1 MCVLLPNLKDYKT
14 TLPIG
19 SSNRQ
24 KEGSRGKKYK
34 NLHVERKDCEHIAI
48 FNDLVLLW
56 RLELLKSTEAACT
69 CITMPCLIE
78 FA

>member
-34 NLHVERKDCEHIAI
+34 NLDVERKDCE
-48 FNDLVLLW
+48 DLQFLMTSFYFGVLN
-56 RLELLKSTEAACT
+56 C
-69 CITMPCLIE
+69 
-78 FA
+78 